1 MTVKMSAK
9 FPGLTPDEV
18 DVVESLAMHPLPADY
33 RAFLLSG
40 NVYVPEE
47 NHFTARDVTGN
58 VAKFLG
64 LSTQRDEDIRA
75 VVETYADRVP
85 PDVLP
90 IALAGGGNLLCLH
103 LLSGAIY
110 FWDHEEEA
118 GEGDAVDFSNLHYV
132 TDSLSAFLRSMV
144 PTGVGASEGTVVS
157 VKLKPGFAERFKD
170 YK

>member
-1 MTVKMSAK
+1 MTV
-9 FPGLTPDEV
+9 DEV
-18 DVVESLAMHPLPADY
+18 SVVEALVVHPLPADY
-33 RAFLLSG
+33 RDFLRSG

-47 NHFTARDVTGN
+47 NQFSRRDGKGK

-85 PDVLP
+85 EHVLP

-110 FWDHEEEA
+110 FWDHEAEA
-118 GEGDAVDFSNLHYV
+118 GEGDAVDFSNLHYL
-132 TDSLSAFLRSMV
+132 TDSFSAFLRSMV
-144 PTGVGASEGTVVS
+144 PASVGTSEGTVVS
-157 VKLKPGFAERFKD
+157 VTLNPGFAEKFKD